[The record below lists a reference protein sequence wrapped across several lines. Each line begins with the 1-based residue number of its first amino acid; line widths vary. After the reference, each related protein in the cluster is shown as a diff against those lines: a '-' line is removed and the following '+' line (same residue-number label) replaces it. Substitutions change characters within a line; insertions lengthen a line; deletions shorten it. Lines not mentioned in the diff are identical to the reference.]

1 MTPSI
6 PIAVTTGSLY
16 PLPTF
21 ESIRQLK
28 QLGIQDIELTLQSN
42 EFRLTFERKLSMPI
56 LPELLALVEQNKLN
70 VRSVHAPLMDAERC
84 YNMWARQQ
92 FLLHSIE
99 TCRLLGGRLVV
110 IHPFHLFR
118 THEDALRYL
127 AGDCTSLP
135 SALLPEINA
144 ALDAAQ
150 AAGITLALENIQDW
164 QDELFFNTPQN
175 VLRFLQDMN
184 HPSLGLTLD
193 LMHAQFP
200 NLLDEFVRSLSNQI
214 VNIHAADLLPP
225 TKRVAIGKGV
235 IDWNRLAPTLGTLPN
250 LRQITVELSNP
261 QSDEISDSIETL
273 SALMS

>member
-1 MTPSI
+1 MNPST

-16 PLPTF
+16 PLPTL
-21 ESIRQLK
+21 ESILQLK
-28 QLGIQDIELTLQSN
+28 QLGVQDIELTIQSN
-42 EFRLTFERKLSMPI
+42 EFGLTFERKLSMPI
-56 LPELLALVEQNKLN
+56 LPELLALVEQRMLN

-99 TCRLLGGRLVV
+99 TCRLLGGQLVV

-118 THEDALRYL
+118 THEDALQYL
-127 AGDCTSLP
+127 AGDCSSLP
-135 SALLPEINA
+135 STLLPGINE

-150 AAGITLALENIQDW
+150 SAAIRLALENIQDW
-164 QDELFFNTPQN
+164 QDEIFFNTPQN

-184 HPSLGLTLD
+184 HPSLWFTLD

-200 NLLDEFVRSLSNQI
+200 KLLDEFVRYLSNQI

-225 TKRVAIGKGV
+225 AKRVAIGKGV
-235 IDWNRLAPTLGTLPN
+235 IDWDRLAPTLGTLPN
-250 LRQITVELSNP
+250 LHQITVELSNP
-261 QSDEISDSIETL
+261 
-273 SALMS
+273 